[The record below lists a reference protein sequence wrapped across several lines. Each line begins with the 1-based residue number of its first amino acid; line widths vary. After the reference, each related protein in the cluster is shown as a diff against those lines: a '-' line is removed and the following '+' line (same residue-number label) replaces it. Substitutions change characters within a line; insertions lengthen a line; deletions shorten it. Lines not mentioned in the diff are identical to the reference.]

1 MGFGRGESKYL
12 PASSAGVEME
22 AAVVAAAA
30 AARMRKQRTRRR
42 WSGGIAAAIEGLGIC
57 FGAMVGEDGGGREE
71 EEEEGKGGL
80 ALKQRRGRW

>member
-22 AAVVAAAA
+22 AAVTAAA

-71 EEEEGKGGL
+71 EEEGKGGL